1 MFTRKKSPKG
11 KDMTENKETIEE
23 HRENEEVTP
32 ISDPVSPP
40 IDPTVPDPEVV
51 SGEKAPEILKAE
63 LAEMND
69 KFLRLYSEF
78 DNYRRRTQKERLEML
93 KTAGSDVIISLL
105 PILDDFERA
114 LKFKSPS
121 ATGADSGMELIY
133 NKLKSILESRG
144 LKRMK
149 SVGEEFDVD
158 LHDAIT
164 NVPAPSEELKGKVI
178 EEAECGYFLN
188 DKVIR
193 HAKVIVGA

>member
-32 ISDPVSPP
+32 ISDSVSPP

-105 PILDDFERA
+105 PILDDFELA

-164 NVPAPSEELKGKVI
+164 NVPAPREELKGKVI